1 MTDPSP
7 PRTLLGWVLP
17 FVLVSTAVALHWWL
31 DVPNGPLPPPVQ
43 KEGEAPK
50 KPAPKK
56 PAASSDD
63 DDKDKDVDEPFTTPR
78 TPGLLT
84 QLWEAY
90 DPQAFDRE
98 PTFEVWNTAH
108 KPRITQLVTS
118 ARLQLFKGRAPP
130 PSISVSNI
138 ECHTVRCRFTLTTN
152 DQADL
157 QSLVDALEGLRLD
170 GATVWHKFIPDDIV
184 EEPAKREGAPPR
196 FKATILASFIRD
208 LPPVDQ
214 LTFKDGAPIRPLTPT
229 PMPTPSIP
237 DPTLPGPSTT
247 TTTPSTTTT
256 ATNPGTGALTAPGT
270 STRQKPAKG

>member
-1 MTDPSP
+1 MTDPSQ

-17 FVLVSTAVALHWWL
+17 FVLVGTAVALHWSL

-50 KPAPKK
+50 KPAPK
-56 PAASSDD
+56 PAAGSSDD
-63 DDKDKDVDEPFTTPR
+63 DDKDKDVDAPFTTPR

-90 DPQAFDRE
+90 DALPFDRE

-118 ARLQLFKGRAPP
+118 TRLQLFKGRTPP
-130 PSISVSNI
+130 PAISVSNI

-157 QSLVDALEGLRLD
+157 QGLVDALEGLRLD
-170 GATVWHKFIPDDIV
+170 SATVWHKFVPDDIV

-196 FKATILASFIRD
+196 FKTTILVSFIRD
-208 LPPVDQ
+208 LPPIDQ
-214 LTFKDGAPIRPLTPT
+214 FTFKDGAPIRP
-229 PMPTPSIP
+229 PMPAPAPAPTVV
-237 DPTLPGPSTT
+237 DPTLPGPSTST
-247 TTTPSTTTT
+247 SPSPSTT
-256 ATNPGTGALTAPGT
+256 ATGASTTVTKAPTAP
-270 STRQKPAKG
+270 KPARG